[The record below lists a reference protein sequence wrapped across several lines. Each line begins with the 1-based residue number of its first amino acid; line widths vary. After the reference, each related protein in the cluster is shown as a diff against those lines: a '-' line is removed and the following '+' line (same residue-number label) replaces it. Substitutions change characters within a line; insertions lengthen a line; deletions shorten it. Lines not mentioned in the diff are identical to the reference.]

1 MQETLF
7 IRFHEIILIIYL
19 ISILCY
25 FIDFV
30 KKSHK
35 IRELGI
41 YTLGIVWILQTIS
54 LSVYITSHNEIPL
67 SSLFDVFFFLSWIII
82 CIALVLNVVK
92 VLSFSVFFLNVI
104 GFILLMMNTFQPEH
118 YSTNVQRIAVINELL
133 LVHIGLAVLSYA
145 LFALAFVNSLLY
157 IIQYRNLRE
166 KNFDQKYFRIGS
178 VATLETVV
186 FYSSLSG
193 FIILILSVILGAQ
206 WGVYAIGHSIFA
218 DPKVVLSSI
227 ITIFYAIY
235 LLSRINRWFKTIYL
249 IYFNIMLFC
258 LCMINLFFTTHFT

>member
-35 IRELGI
+35 IR
-41 YTLGIVWILQTIS
+41 V
-54 LSVYITSHNEIPL
+54 
-67 SSLFDVFFFLSWIII
+67 
-82 CIALVLNVVK
+82 
-92 VLSFSVFFLNVI
+92 SVFLPNVI

-166 KNFDQKYFRIGS
+166 KKF
-178 VATLETVV
+178 
-186 FYSSLSG
+186 
-193 FIILILSVILGAQ
+193 
-206 WGVYAIGHSIFA
+206 
-218 DPKVVLSSI
+218 
-227 ITIFYAIY
+227 
-235 LLSRINRWFKTIYL
+235 
-249 IYFNIMLFC
+249 
-258 LCMINLFFTTHFT
+258 

>member
-30 KKSHK
+30 KRVIKL
-35 IRELGI
+35 ELGI

-92 VLSFSVFFLNVI
+92 VLSFQYSFSM
-104 GFILLMMNTFQPEH
+104 LLD
-118 YSTNVQRIAVINELL
+118 
-133 LVHIGLAVLSYA
+133 
-145 LFALAFVNSLLY
+145 LY
-157 IIQYRNLRE
+157 Y
-166 KNFDQKYFRIGS
+166 
-178 VATLETVV
+178 
-186 FYSSLSG
+186 
-193 FIILILSVILGAQ
+193 
-206 WGVYAIGHSIFA
+206 
-218 DPKVVLSSI
+218 
-227 ITIFYAIY
+227 
-235 LLSRINRWFKTIYL
+235 
-249 IYFNIMLFC
+249 
-258 LCMINLFFTTHFT
+258 